1 MSTQN
6 ASNDTN
12 VTRTDQTDA
21 HFQNI
26 VKNCMLFSYLF
37 TILAAVIMNSVV
49 LLAVYLEKTLHNAN
63 KYFVACL
70 AVSDLMVAVFS
81 VTIRLHQYMR
91 PDVPLSIHACR
102 FWIWVDIFT
111 ELASITT
118 LTIISIDRYF
128 KVGKPFKYKTMM
140 STAKCKTIIIFLWL
154 YSGVVASLGI
164 IRYGDSK
171 GVHFRDN
178 GSCGNDNKAFYIF
191 AALIGFFIPVV
202 ILIIMCTLMFR
213 IVQQFHRSRSTRNQ
227 DPSFDSPIMPRV
239 HITGKKAQATNSN
252 RRTVGIFSL
261 VVCAFI
267 VCWGPFFILF
277 LIYQYNGD
285 LLTLDKKDSQILTI
299 ICFNILPYTNSFLN
313 PIIYAYFD
321 KSFNVAIKNLLLR
334 MVGKQPR
341 SSQSTATSHVLVR
354 LASHNA
360 RDGEQTVV
368 ELLK

>member
-1 MSTQN
+1 MVSSQN

-12 VTRTDQTDA
+12 VTSQTDDY
-21 HFQNI
+21 FETI
-26 VKNCMLFSYLF
+26 IRNCMLFSYFF
-37 TILAAVIMNSVV
+37 TIVASVIMNSIV

-70 AVSDLMVAVFS
+70 ALSDFMVAAFS

-91 PDVPLSIHACR
+91 PNVPLSIHACR

-140 STAKCKTIIIFLWL
+140 STTKCKIIIMFLWL
-154 YSGVVASLGI
+154 YSAVVAFLGLMS
-164 IRYGDSK
+164 YGSSK
-171 GVHFRDN
+171 GVHITN
-178 GSCGNDNKAFYIF
+178 VGTCVNDNKVFYTLAAF
-191 AALIGFFIPVV
+191 LGFFIPVL

-213 IVQQFHRSRSTRNQ
+213 IVRKFHRSRSTHNQ
-227 DPSFDSPIMPRV
+227 NASFESPMMPRV
-239 HITGKKAQATNSN
+239 HVTGKRVTNSN

-267 VCWGPFFILF
+267 MCWGPFFILF
-277 LIYQYNGD
+277 LISQYNID
-285 LLTLDKKDSQILTI
+285 LLYTNKKGFQILSM

-321 KSFNVAIKNLLLR
+321 KSFNMAIKNLLLR
-334 MVGKQPR
+334 MAGKQPR
-341 SSQSTATSHVLVR
+341 SLKSTATSHA
-354 LASHNA
+354 LARVASNNKRETREH
-360 RDGEQTVV
+360 TVV